1 MKKITLLAF
10 SLFGALALQAQTI
23 TQTVINT
30 AEYTTDAA
38 DVPVSWAP
46 DPGTIE
52 LTATG
57 FPPNTLV
64 ITYNQVFNAANEQIG
79 GGRNDITTDAS
90 GNGVITFNHGF
101 FNGFTMTADQV
112 MTWNTQVAGGAAAP
126 VSQVYPGTLAT
137 LGSKLNSNKLAAS
150 FYSKNK
156 GALVIGDAISGD
168 YSIYDITGKTIKTG
182 TISNE
187 ISVVSLASGVYILST
202 EAGFL
207 KFIK

>member
-23 TQTVINT
+23 TQSVVTT
-30 AEYTTDAA
+30 AEITTDAA
-38 DVPVSWAP
+38 DLPTSWVTTPAVLTITLDGFAPSETIRVFNQIKNAAGDQFAGGGVDVITDATGSGSVNFNAGFFGGGTLTADETVTWNSQAAGAP
-46 DPGTIE
+46 D
-52 LTATG
+52 
-57 FPPNTLV
+57 TL
-64 ITYNQVFNAANEQIG
+64 QSF
-79 GGRNDITTDAS
+79 
-90 GNGVITFNHGF
+90 
-101 FNGFTMTADQV
+101 
-112 MTWNTQVAGGAAAP
+112 
-126 VSQVYPGTLAT
+126 PGTLAT
-137 LGSKLNSNKLAAS
+137 LSSKVNTNKLKGS
-150 FYSKNK
+150 FYSTSKE
-156 GALVIGDAISGD
+156 AIVIGDAISGD